1 VVTGPPDTEL
11 PGENDAPR
19 IRQLRQEGKQVMT
32 YESNAATNAGLIE
45 VQIEYRRVTELILDS
60 RNPRQHSQ
68 RQINQLADSIREF
81 GFVMPVVAD
90 ERGQVV
96 IGHGRILAAKKL
108 GMPRIP
114 VVEIRHLSPTQL
126 KAFRIADNRL
136 AQNAHWDERLL
147 GENLLELKE
156 LDRDFDLSITGFS
169 LPEIDLAI
177 QKLSEPAV
185 ENIDDASS
193 ETGVQVCQLGDVWE
207 LGGHR
212 VHCGDATSE
221 AALVRLMTEDR
232 ADVVFVDPPYNV
244 RIHGHVSGNRKVR
257 HREFAQGSG
266 ELSREEFI
274 RFLAGSCTLL
284 KNYSKNGSV
293 HFVCMDWRHLDELL
307 AAGRQVYTELKNIV
321 VWVKSTAGMG
331 SLYRSQHEL
340 ICVFKSGTGR
350 HINNIELGKNGR
362 NRTNVWEFDS
372 AGTQARKGNNVLE
385 LHPTVKPVQLV
396 MEALLDCSN
405 RGGIVLDCFLG
416 SGTTLLAAERTGRIC
431 RGIEL
436 DPLYVDTA
444 IRRWQSLTGQDAVRV
459 SDGKLFH
466 NIEAEKEQADEF

>member
-1 VVTGPPDTEL
+1 
-11 PGENDAPR
+11 
-19 IRQLRQEGKQVMT
+19 MT
-32 YESNAATNAGLIE
+32 KFESNPATNAGLIE
-45 VQIEYRRVTELILDS
+45 VQIEYRAVTELIFDS

-96 IGHGRILAAKKL
+96 IGHGRVLAAKKL
-108 GMPRIP
+108 KMSRIP
-114 VVEIRHLSPTQL
+114 IIQIRHLSPAQL

-147 GENLLELKE
+147 AESFLELKE
-156 LDRDFDLSITGFS
+156 LDQDFDLSITGFS
-169 LPEIDLAI
+169 LPEIDLTI
-177 QKLSEPAV
+177 QKLSEPVV
-185 ENIDDASS
+185 EDIDDASS

-212 VHCGDATSE
+212 VYCGDATSE
-221 AALVRLMTEDR
+221 AAFETLMTDNR
-232 ADVVFVDPPYNV
+232 ADVVVVDPPYNV
-244 RIHGHVSGNRKVR
+244 RIDGHASGKGKVR

-274 RFLAGSCTLL
+274 RFLTDSCTLL
-284 KNYSKNGSV
+284 KNYSKNGAI
-293 HFVCMDWRHLDELL
+293 HFICMDWKHVDQLL
-307 AAGRQVYTELKNIV
+307 AAGREVYAELKNIV

-350 HINNIELGKNGR
+350 HTNNIELGKNGR
-362 NRTNVWEFDS
+362 DRSNIWTYDS

-396 MEALLDCSN
+396 MDALLDCSN
-405 RGGIVLDCFLG
+405 RGDIVLDCFLG

-444 IRRWQSLTGQDAVRV
+444 IRRWQNLTGQDAVRV
-459 SDGKLFH
+459 ADGQLFRDV
-466 NIEAEKEQADEF
+466 EAEKEQADGF

>member
-1 VVTGPPDTEL
+1 MA
-11 PGENDAPR
+11 NA
-19 IRQLRQEGKQVMT
+19 
-32 YESNAATNAGLIE
+32 SNAATNAGLIE
-45 VQIEYRRVTELILDS
+45 IQIQYRAVADLLLDS

-68 RQINQLADSIREF
+68 RQVNQLADSIQEF

-90 ERGQVV
+90 DRGQVV
-96 IGHGRILAAKKL
+96 IGHGRVLAAKKL
-108 GMPRIP
+108 AMPRIP
-114 VVEIRHLSPTQL
+114 VVEIRHLSPAQL

-177 QKLSEPAV
+177 QKLSEAAV
-185 ENIDDASS
+185 EDIDDTSS

-207 LGGHR
+207 LGGHH

-221 AALVRLMTEDR
+221 AAFERLLTDDR

-244 RIHGHVSGNRKVR
+244 RIDGHASGKGKVR

-266 ELSREEFI
+266 ELSREDFI

-284 KNYSKNGSV
+284 KNYSKSGAI
-293 HFVCMDWRHLDELL
+293 HFICMDWKHVDQLL
-307 AAGRQVYTELKNIV
+307 AAGQEVYTELKNIV
-321 VWVKSTAGMG
+321 VWVKSVAGMG

-340 ICVFKSGTGR
+340 ICVFKAGTGR

-362 NRTNVWEFDS
+362 HRTNVWRFDS
-372 AGTQARKGNNVLE
+372 AGTQARKGNNVLQ
-385 LHPTVKPVQLV
+385 LHPTVKPVELV
-396 MEALLDCSN
+396 MDALLDCSN
-405 RGGIVLDCFLG
+405 RGDIVLDCFLG
-416 SGTTLLAAERTGRIC
+416 SGTTLLAAERTGRTC
-431 RGIEL
+431 RGMEL

-444 IRRWQSLTGQDAVRV
+444 IRRWQNLTGRDAVRI
-459 SDGKLFH
+459 SDGKLFRD
-466 NIEAEKEQADEF
+466 IEAEKEQADEF